1 VISRQIAVRM
11 LRREGEPRMRFVSGA
26 PTSEATL
33 QCICSGNSALDAHR
47 VKLQHF
53 APTPLKTRS
62 LIVLVSLAIGLAAG
76 ARAESGKA
84 SQSFSSTPVR
94 QSAEELEDLGE
105 IEASDGSESLRSKFR
120 ANINVRSDF
129 TSNAELSGNH
139 GNGDLLFFPTA
150 EFGFK
155 TSLGSGFGFDIATK
169 LESGIFSR
177 REERSFMGYSA
188 AATFDWRPRPNLPR
202 VYVGAEPYR
211 YDSFDTGDL
220 MTQAVGLS
228 AGTDYG
234 FSFNAGNSLAF
245 FGYSFT
251 NYFSDPSIDNR
262 SAHRAIVGVVH
273 QIRPQLYG
281 QFLYAYQFSDFQ
293 EIDRDDSRHLLS
305 LSLTYQFN
313 RQLFGTLSGS
323 FIDNDSTQDRAS
335 YQSALV
341 SAGLTFQF

>member
-1 VISRQIAVRM
+1 M
-11 LRREGEPRMRFVSGA
+11 KTLRR
-26 PTSEATL
+26 
-33 QCICSGNSALDAHR
+33 I
-47 VKLQHF
+47 
-53 APTPLKTRS
+53 S
-62 LIVLVSLAIGLAAG
+62 LLAA
-76 ARAESGKA
+76 AVTLTVSSQAETGKA
-84 SQSFSSTPVR
+84 YQSFSSTPLQ
-94 QSAEELEDLGE
+94 QSAEEVEDLGE
-105 IEASDGSESLRSKFR
+105 IEASDGSEGVRSKFR
-120 ANINVRSDF
+120 ANVSARSDY

-139 GNGDLLFFPTA
+139 GNGDVLFFPTA

-155 TSLGSGFGFDIATK
+155 TPVGKGFSFDIATK

-177 REERSFMGYSA
+177 REERSFIGYSA

-220 MTQAVGLS
+220 MTQAIGLS

-234 FSFNAGNSLAF
+234 FSFNSGNSLAF
-245 FGYSFT
+245 IGYSFT
-251 NYFSDPSIDNR
+251 NYFADPSIDNR
-262 SAHRAIVGVVH
+262 SAHRAVLGVVH
-273 QIRPQLYG
+273 QLRPQLYG

-293 EIDRDDSRHLLS
+293 DVDRDDSRHLVS

-323 FIDNDSTQDRAS
+323 FIDNDSTQDEAS